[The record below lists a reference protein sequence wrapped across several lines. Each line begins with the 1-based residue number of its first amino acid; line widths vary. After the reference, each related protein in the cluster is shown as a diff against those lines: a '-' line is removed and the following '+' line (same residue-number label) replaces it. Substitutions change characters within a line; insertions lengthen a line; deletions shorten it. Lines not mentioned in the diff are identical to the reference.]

1 MKYLVPASAML
12 MMTTGLPALAN
23 DGLIE
28 LMNDPT
34 QMASQTMDYAATRY
48 SELDQINRD
57 NVADLRVDWTFSTG
71 VLRGHEGAPLV
82 IGDTMYVHTPF
93 PNNVYAVNLKDQTF
107 KWKYE
112 PKQDA
117 SVVPVMCCD
126 TVYRGLAFGDGKI
139 FLQQADTTLV

>member
-93 PNNVYAVNLKDQTF
+93 PNVVYALDLANDGVI
-107 KWKYE
+107 KWRYE
-112 PKQDA
+112 PQQDP
-117 SVVPVMCCD
+117 SVIAVMCCD
-126 TVYRGLAFGDGKI
+126 TVH
-139 FLQQADTTLV
+139 